1 MSITLLALDLDGT
14 LLDRKGQISRENRRA
29 VAEAQAAG
37 LEVVLIT
44 GRSWRSAQPYYEA
57 LSLTG
62 PAICYLGAL
71 VVADGSGRILHHRP
85 LTETAWERLRRFALS
100 EALPVTAC
108 IGADQAVVD
117 GQLPERELF
126 AADTAFATC
135 RADDFTDWEG
145 WNPYTVMAPDLAPC
159 RAAPIMVAVYGDRA
173 VGRVQESFPGG
184 LPDSQF
190 DLTDKIAGETVL
202 HIWHA
207 EADKGL
213 ALSRF
218 CRERSLLPEQVAA
231 IGDAPM
237 DIGMI
242 RCAGIGVAVPDGDQA
257 LRQAADWV
265 LKPAAAIRR
274 ILAER
279 VR

>member
-14 LLDRKGQISRENRRA
+14 LLDRQGHISLQNRSA
-29 VAEAQAAG
+29 VAEAVAAG
-37 LEVVLIT
+37 LEVILIT

-57 LSLTG
+57 LGLTG

-71 VVADGSGRILHHRP
+71 VVADGSGRILYHRP
-85 LTETAWERLRRFALS
+85 LTEQVWERLRHFAVS
-100 EALPVTAC
+100 EALPMTAC
-108 IGADQAVVD
+108 VGADQAVVD
-117 GQLPERELF
+117 GNLPQPELI

-135 RADDFTDWEG
+135 QADDFIDWEG
-145 WNPYTVMAPDLAPC
+145 WNPYTVIAPDLAPC
-159 RAAPIMVAVYGDRA
+159 RTTPIMVAVYGDRA
-173 VGRVQESFPGG
+173 VRRVQASFAGG

-207 EADKGL
+207 EVDKGL

-218 CRERSLLPEQVAA
+218 CQERAIPPEQVAA

-242 RCAGIGVAVPDGDQA
+242 RYAGIGVAVPDGHRA
-257 LRQAADWV
+257 LHQMADWV
-265 LKPAAAIRR
+265 LEPDVAIRQ
-274 ILAER
+274 ILAQR
-279 VR
+279 VK

>member
-14 LLDRKGQISRENRRA
+14 LLDRQGSISQANRRA
-29 VAEAQAAG
+29 VAEAMTAG
-37 LEVVLIT
+37 IEVILIT
-44 GRSWRSAQPYYEA
+44 GRSWRSAQPYYQA
-57 LSLTG
+57 LGLTG
-62 PAICYLGAL
+62 PAVCYLGAL
-71 VVADGSGRILHHRP
+71 VVADGSGRIQHHRP
-85 LTETAWERLRRFALS
+85 LTEAAWEQLRRFAVL

-108 IGADQAVVD
+108 VGADQAVVD
-117 GQLPERELF
+117 GELPERELI

-145 WNPYTVMAPDLAPC
+145 WNPYTVIAPDLTAC
-159 RAAPIMVAVYGDRA
+159 RTAPIMVAVYGDRA
-173 VGRVQESFPGG
+173 VGRVQDSFPGG

-190 DLTDKIAGETVL
+190 DLTDKISRETVL

-207 EADKGL
+207 EVDKGL

-218 CRERSLLPEQVAA
+218 CRERSIPPEQVAA

-242 RCAGIGVAVPDGDQA
+242 RYAGIGVAVPDGHPA
-257 LRQAADWV
+257 LRQVADWV
-265 LKPAAAIRR
+265 LEPDAAIRR